1 MNVSN
6 IPASVVRS
14 GGCGGCCC
22 LNESRLRL
30 DQQSIVYL
38 FYLNFIYKWA
48 KIKKIISMKYFFL
61 FFSNRSKVL
70 KTNFKFIQRTNT
82 KLYKIRKFTFR
93 FEAFS
98 FRLGAS
104 TGAATTTNNNNNKQ
118 QQQTTRRRF
127 SLWISLKCFRNSIIC
142 STRAATNS
150 LKRHFKRPCLPLN
163 SFLSKVRTALWVAVV
178 FGKGK

>member
-1 MNVSN
+1 
-6 IPASVVRS
+6 
-14 GGCGGCCC
+14 
-22 LNESRLRL
+22 
-30 DQQSIVYL
+30 
-38 FYLNFIYKWA
+38 
-48 KIKKIISMKYFFL
+48 MKYFFL

-118 QQQTTRRRF
+118 QQTTTTNNSPTFFTLNFFEMFPKLHHLFHSCRYQF
-127 SLWISLKCFRNSIIC
+127 IETSFQEAMFATQQFFKQSANGSLSRSCVW
-142 STRAATNS
+142 
-150 LKRHFKRPCLPLN
+150 
-163 SFLSKVRTALWVAVV
+163 
-178 FGKGK
+178 